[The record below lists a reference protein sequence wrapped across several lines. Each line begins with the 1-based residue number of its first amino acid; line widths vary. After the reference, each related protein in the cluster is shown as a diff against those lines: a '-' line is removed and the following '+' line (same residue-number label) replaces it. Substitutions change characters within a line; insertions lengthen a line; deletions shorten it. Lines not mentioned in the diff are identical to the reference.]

1 MNILLIHLIIV
12 RTPIHLR
19 SYAVMLL
26 LYVSWPIICEP
37 LVSSLSAYEM
47 VTIMACFTC
56 FPRVI
61 SLGIDG
67 ILIAYYGPCSYLNLP
82 NPFCFCVYSFLLN
95 GFTYYNLLIDYYF
108 DFVDKFDLEPL
119 IERHHPNYD
128 LSNTSYL
135 GYNGSPCRY
144 TQSSS
149 FYHYIQN
156 NTCDY
161 HGTSLSLHQFLHGKN
176 IMGHLPCTTHF
187 PVSELECDEFHNK
200 DSSYTSRFFAC
211 LHEIF
216 FEGAVAQWLCARNAI
231 RKVTSST
238 PPALR
243 TTQTKGALHSNLFI
257 SQLFL
262 VCVIFF
268 ILGQFK
274 IVQHPILEYGVHFV
288 RYDSETIV
296 KTRCRSGKYASL
308 SARSSLFTS
317 LSRAKTSGID
327 PTLIYIISLFSLVFT
342 SISSSI
348 SMGTFSLL
356 ILITTTLQLSL
367 ANDANLQTTH
377 PLAVFVLMRS
387 ASIDLPLHEMSE
399 QAERYFY
406 RGRDQLAEENVRLSY
421 RQGEEFRRRYVFS
434 GMLDKR
440 YLPISSA
447 LHFSSGLFG
456 SKIDGTPIIPV
467 VEYYQKDVFEKL
479 LLDEKAAACDVFSPS
494 LIKAAVVMSE
504 NPRAQLI
511 SSGVGVMNT
520 TSSILSVS
528 SFFAEISS
536 SFRRCEG
543 ESKRCEPIRK
553 FDSFITDG
561 RPLLVLSH
569 ILSLQEVWNES
580 PPPPCAA
587 FIVEVMPTEPR
598 FVVFFKRDIHSQ
610 FEELIKFTLTE
621 WMNITSIHED
631 EIGSLLLESSSNIT
645 RLDDDLTVHEP
656 FLHEDT
662 LFIIQI
668 LSYFVVALV
677 FTTFIRVET
686 AKYTNTNSGGALE
699 RSVENEQLMH
709 KILVYNVKFA
719 HSHANY
725 LGNVADILVD
735 AGHHVISFIPE
746 VVAKYSDGTKKSK
759 IVRIPPIEEAS
770 EQILSIN
777 DGEVDL
783 FSASAFNPIVTI
795 LMSRR
800 FAHAFTLMCE
810 STLDSGIVEKL
821 RDEKF
826 DVYFVE
832 GMDIC
837 GLMLAH
843 LIQSKSI
850 IMASTTTMIHGEQ
863 HEDIGVPQILSCN
876 PSPNVASHD
885 IHSLWYSSDHPIV
898 ELDIVSN
905 VTYAFTNS
913 EPLIDFGIPTISRV
927 VHVGRLGVKEPQ
939 PLDDHWSEVL
949 SRRERAVLISFGS
962 LAKSYLLRP
971 EAKRAILKTVFRFPN
986 VTTSDPTMTLGD
998 ASKLDN
1004 LVLAKWMPQND
1015 LLAHQNMSLFITH
1028 GGMGSVQEL
1037 TLRGVPA
1044 ILVPIFADLSR
1055 NAERIE
1061 YNQLGK
1067 DKSDIANDEK
1077 LTDFIMELLEN
1088 DQYRQNAKRT
1098 AEMLSSKPFSSKE
1111 LLLKHV
1117 DFTARFGPSRALR
1130 PLSIDMA
1137 WIEYYNVDAIIVAI
1151 ISAII
1156 IILGNKHNQRKE
1168 RDEYVIE
1175 EAQTFEIVELTC
1187 RGVKD

>member
-1 MNILLIHLIIV
+1 MD
-12 RTPIHLR
+12 R
-19 SYAVMLL
+19 
-26 LYVSWPIICEP
+26 
-37 LVSSLSAYEM
+37 LVKKKEVGDESS
-47 VTIMACFTC
+47 
-56 FPRVI
+56 
-61 SLGIDG
+61 
-67 ILIAYYGPCSYLNLP
+67 
-82 NPFCFCVYSFLLN
+82 
-95 GFTYYNLLIDYYF
+95 
-108 DFVDKFDLEPL
+108 
-119 IERHHPNYD
+119 
-128 LSNTSYL
+128 
-135 GYNGSPCRY
+135 
-144 TQSSS
+144 
-149 FYHYIQN
+149 
-156 NTCDY
+156 
-161 HGTSLSLHQFLHGKN
+161 
-176 IMGHLPCTTHF
+176 
-187 PVSELECDEFHNK
+187 
-200 DSSYTSRFFAC
+200 
-211 LHEIF
+211 
-216 FEGAVAQWLCARNAI
+216 
-231 RKVTSST
+231 
-238 PPALR
+238 
-243 TTQTKGALHSNLFI
+243 
-257 SQLFL
+257 
-262 VCVIFF
+262 
-268 ILGQFK
+268 
-274 IVQHPILEYGVHFV
+274 
-288 RYDSETIV
+288 
-296 KTRCRSGKYASL
+296 
-308 SARSSLFTS
+308 
-317 LSRAKTSGID
+317 
-327 PTLIYIISLFSLVFT
+327 
-342 SISSSI
+342 
-348 SMGTFSLL
+348 
-356 ILITTTLQLSL
+356 
-367 ANDANLQTTH
+367 
-377 PLAVFVLMRS
+377 VL
-387 ASIDLPLHEMSE
+387 
-399 QAERYFY
+399 
-406 RGRDQLAEENVRLSY
+406 
-421 RQGEEFRRRYVFS
+421 
-434 GMLDKR
+434 K
-440 YLPISSA
+440 ISSA

-520 TSSILSVS
+520 TSSILS
-528 SFFAEISS
+528 
-536 SFRRCEG
+536 
-543 ESKRCEPIRK
+543 
-553 FDSFITDG
+553 DG

-645 RLDDDLTVHEP
+645 RLDDDLT
-656 FLHEDT
+656 
-662 LFIIQI
+662 
-668 LSYFVVALV
+668 
-677 FTTFIRVET
+677 
-686 AKYTNTNSGGALE
+686 
-699 RSVENEQLMH
+699 
-709 KILVYNVKFA
+709 
-719 HSHANY
+719 
-725 LGNVADILVD
+725 
-735 AGHHVISFIPE
+735 ISFIPE

-795 LMSRR
+795 LHSILQMSRR

-971 EAKRAILKTVFRFPN
+971 EAKRAILKLIKTCLYSSLTVAWALYKNSHFVEF
-986 VTTSDPTMTLGD
+986 L
-998 ASKLDN
+998 
-1004 LVLAKWMPQND
+1004 
-1015 LLAHQNMSLFITH
+1015 
-1028 GGMGSVQEL
+1028 
-1037 TLRGVPA
+1037 
-1044 ILVPIFADLSR
+1044 
-1055 NAERIE
+1055 
-1061 YNQLGK
+1061 

-1156 IILGNKHNQRKE
+1156 IILGCKPFQ
-1168 RDEYVIE
+1168 
-1175 EAQTFEIVELTC
+1175 C
-1187 RGVKD
+1187 M